1 MICRIT
7 TACLFLVLLALPVLG
22 QETPGREAPP
32 GPPVVTIS
40 PDQAVERARALH
52 QMGQTAEALDLLK
65 SALKLAPG
73 NIEALL
79 LAADILM
86 ASNDYDL
93 AREYF
98 KQVLDKEPSNFKAN
112 LGTGKI
118 WLANK
123 YWRQAVSFLEKAE
136 NVAPQESRSEARRLL
151 AGAYAQIGQFQKA
164 IDNALEAIQSAPDD
178 LEALM
183 ILVQIRQGLLTRD
196 PQQIEPA
203 LADAEKYVQK
213 AAQAVA
219 RSPLDGTALDRLE
232 GAYGILVSPPP
243 NIGILQF
250 YHNSFYQKDPR
261 SQTTNKLLPGKGADA
276 AAVLMRIAD
285 VYRQQALLKLVGA
298 EHDAILLIE
307 TAVKDDYDP
316 KNVKYLE
323 QLALAYQQLQDL
335 TANLVGAQVYADPT
349 LQERAIGVCR
359 KILELDPGNEPAQ
372 QYLRNVGAPLTS
384 QPAPGE
390 K

>member
-1 MICRIT
+1 MIYRIT
-7 TACLFLVLLALPVLG
+7 TACLLLVLLALPVLG

-32 GPPVVTIS
+32 VVTIS
-40 PDQAVERARALH
+40 PDQAVERARTLH

-112 LGTGKI
+112 LGTGRI

-136 NVAPQESRSEARRLL
+136 NVAPQESRSEAKRLL
-151 AGAYAQIGQFQKA
+151 AGAYAQIGQFEKA
-164 IDNALEAIQSAPDD
+164 IAKATEAIQAAPDD
-178 LEALM
+178 LDALM
-183 ILVQIRQGLLTRD
+183 ILVQIRQALLTRD

-203 LADAEKYVQK
+203 LADAEKYVQR

-232 GAYGILVSPPP
+232 GAYAILVSPPP
-243 NIGILQF
+243 NMGILQF

-261 SQTTNKLLPGKGADA
+261 GQTTNKLLPGKGADA

-335 TANLVGAQVYADPT
+335 TAKLVGPQVYADQT
-349 LQERAIGVCR
+349 LPGRAIDVCR
-359 KILELDPGNEPAQ
+359 KILELDPGNERAQ
-372 QYLRNVGAPLTS
+372 QYLRNVGAPPTS